1 MSQMSVQT
9 SVQSF
14 CLRKDDDYILAN
26 ASEKCFDKNMQ
37 IANDCSI
44 LKNEEQRK
52 FSIYLNLTTFLDTWN
67 EEDDCVENG
76 QSVFWLINAWLGDID

>member
-1 MSQMSVQT
+1 MIVA
-9 SVQSF
+9 F
-14 CLRKDDDYILAN
+14 H
-26 ASEKCFDKNMQ
+26 F
-37 IANDCSI
+37 
-44 LKNEEQRK
+44 KNEEQRK